1 MQEHMTKLLLLEI
14 EEKNMKQSRM
24 DMQPLHF
31 SALQFWKIWALAV
44 LLLFCYIHNWYRE
57 RQENI
62 MIQHVNEVWGKSDR
76 MLSEP
81 VCHEDLSD
89 VIHMSRFYPKFSIWP
104 LQTRRVKCKMVEE
117 LMDELLSICQTVPR
131 VTSCHGCSQPLGQV
145 MA

>member
-62 MIQHVNEVWGKSDR
+62 MIQHVNEVWRKSDR

-89 VIHMSRFYPKFSIWP
+89 IIHMSRFYPKFSIWP